1 MRISEERNVRFEGE
15 EPEEETLFVL
25 RAHPVTN
32 IGWVVTTLLVL
43 ILPGLVLVFLFFN
56 KTISIP
62 VSNVTIMLATL
73 VWVLVI
79 LGVGFQQFVHWY
91 FNIYIL
97 TDKRVVDIDFFGL
110 FHRKVSQC
118 TLGSIQDITYTK
130 AGILHNFLD
139 YGDLHLQTAAAQ
151 THFDFISI
159 PDPEGS
165 QHLILDII
173 SEHRGGERARH
184 EPKSTG
190 SAKL

>member
-1 MRISEERNVRFEGE
+1 MKISENKKVRFEGE

-32 IGWVVTTLLVL
+32 IGWVITTLLVL
-43 ILPGLVLVFLFFN
+43 ILPGLLLVFLFFN
-56 KTISIP
+56 KEVSIP
-62 VSNVTIMLATL
+62 VSTTTIISSIL

-79 LGVGFQQFVHWY
+79 SGVAFQQFIHWY

-139 YGDLHLQTAAAQ
+139 YGDLHLQTAATE
-151 THFDFISI
+151 THFDFIAI

-173 SEHRGGERARH
+173 SKHRRGERNKY
-184 EPKSTG
+184 ESKST
-190 SAKL
+190 